1 MRPWFRRCRA
11 LAVAS
16 AVALAATAEAQ
27 TAVDFRVPT
36 GFQVGGTPA
45 DVAASDLD
53 GNGALD
59 LAVTNINVGTL
70 SVLMGTGDGDFF
82 PLDDVRV
89 ADAPTLISVARF
101 DAGDTLDLI
110 VTETESDFV
119 YFLAGAGDG
128 TFAEP
133 EAINVGHDPAA
144 ISTVDM
150 NGDGPLDLV
159 IGLAAE
165 GAGRVNVLLGSGD
178 GSFSL
183 DEENRGRRLPA
194 SCFAVGVGRFDADE
208 HLDVVA
214 LAADNDEGFLASMLG
229 DGSGAIARPTVQ
241 PATDIPLRLAV
252 SDFDGDDALDLITA
266 DGNQNAASVWH
277 GDGAGGFTKQ
287 TSYPVGAGPS
297 TIQLADLDGDG
308 RQDAITT
315 DTAGGT
321 VTILRGLEGGSF
333 AAARHFSAP
342 LRPFAVASGDFD
354 GDDRLDLAVGATSD
368 LLDQVL
374 LLRGIPGGFAA
385 VEALYPGSVV
395 SGAAAA
401 EFTGDDLPDLL
412 ASNGQ
417 RLELRA
423 ALATGGFAPPV
434 TVADEGTG
442 PIRVA
447 DVDGDDRLDVVAASA
462 AQPDVLIRLA
472 RGDGSFTTAPV
483 VGVLAP
489 PTTMAVADLDGD
501 GAVDIAAPS
510 DAAEAVAVAFGNGDG
525 TFGEAAR
532 IQLGGR
538 PSSIASGD
546 FDGDG
551 HADLAIGNLQSGLVQ
566 LLLSRDGRTFD
577 MTRTLAVGGLP
588 FALAAGDIDLDG
600 HADLAVAGNGP
611 VRVFF
616 GNGDATFANG
626 VSLGLIGFDLA
637 LRDVTGDLLP
647 DVLIAN
653 LNGNAMV
660 VAPNVGNRRF
670 GGSSAFT
677 VGLRPAGVLAAD
689 FDADSRYDLVGR
701 GSGAWVLTNTAAP
714 SSRRGDANG
723 DGAISAADLTP
734 LAHALAL
741 APSQPIESAAHAVDA
756 RGGIDTTGDGLVGPG
771 DTAGMLRRLFGG

>member
-16 AVALAATAEAQ
+16 AIALAAAAEAQ
-27 TAVDFRVPT
+27 TAVDFRIPT
-36 GFQVGGTPA
+36 GFQTGGIPG
-45 DVAASDLD
+45 DVAASDFD
-53 GNGALD
+53 GDGALD
-59 LAVTNINVGTL
+59 LAVTNINVGTM
-70 SVLMGTGDGDFF
+70 SVLMGFGDGDFF
-82 PLDDVRV
+82 QLDDFRI
-89 ADAPTLISVARF
+89 ADAPTLIAVEHF
-101 DAGDTLDLI
+101 DAGETLDLI

-119 YFLAGAGDG
+119 YFLPGRGDG
-128 TFAEP
+128 TF
-133 EAINVGHDPAA
+133 EAPRPIDSGHDPAA
-144 ISTVDM
+144 LSVVDM

-159 IGLAAE
+159 LGLAAE
-165 GAGRVNVLLGSGD
+165 GAGRVNVLLGNGD
-178 GSFSL
+178 GTFDL

-194 SCFAVGVGRFDADE
+194 SCFAVGVGRFDADQ

-214 LAADNDEGFLASMLG
+214 LAADNDEGFLTSMLG
-229 DGSGAIARPTVQ
+229 DGSGAIARPTVI
-241 PATDIPLRLAV
+241 PADDIPLRLAV
-252 SDFDGDDALDLITA
+252 ADFDGDAALDVITA
-266 DGNQNAASVWH
+266 DGNQNAASVWR
-277 GDGAGGFTKQ
+277 GDGAGGFAKQ

-321 VTILRGLEGGSF
+321 VTILRGLDGGSF
-333 AAARHFSAP
+333 APARHFSAP

-401 EFTGDDLPDLL
+401 ELTGDALPDLV
-412 ASNGQ
+412 ASDGQ

-423 ALATGGFAPPV
+423 AIATGGFAPPI
-434 TVADEGTG
+434 TIADEGAG
-442 PIRVA
+442 PIRLA
-447 DVDGDDRLDVVAASA
+447 DVNGDDRLDIVAASS

-472 RGDGSFTTAPV
+472 NGDGTFTSAPV

-489 PTTMAVADLDGD
+489 ATAMAVADLDGD
-501 GAVDIAAPS
+501 GAVDVAAPS

-525 TFGEAAR
+525 TFVETPR
-532 IQLGGR
+532 LQLGGR

-546 FDGDG
+546 FDGDRR
-551 HADLAIGNLQSGLVQ
+551 ADLAVGNLESGLVQ

-577 MTRTLAVGGLP
+577 TSRTLAVGGLP

-600 HADLAVAGNGP
+600 HADLAVAGSGP

-616 GNGDATFANG
+616 GNGDGTFATG

-660 VAPNVGNRRF
+660 VAPNVGSRRF
-670 GGSSAFT
+670 GGARSFT

-689 FDADSRYDLVGR
+689 FDGDSRYDVVGR
-701 GSGAWVLTNTAAP
+701 GSGAWVLTNTAAA
-714 SSRRGDANG
+714 SSHRGDANG
-723 DGAISAADLTP
+723 DGAVSAADLTP

-756 RGGIDTTGDGLVGPG
+756 RGGLDATGDGIVGPG
-771 DTAGMLRRLFGG
+771 DAAGMLRRLFE